1 MKPHDTP
8 DPAAP
13 QRRISNLPECAPDC
27 HLAVANQVIVTAVR
41 PGWLSLAGDTGPLP
55 FVVSLVT
62 SEHLVKRL
70 ELTGL
75 VRTEEPKQRIGDRL
89 GALKACPRRTR
100 AEDAIGREQRHGSL
114 AIASVQG
121 VVQGANGRGS
131 CLFLGA
137 HAQANPSIS

>member
-8 DPAAP
+8 DPAAR
-13 QRRISNLPECAPDC
+13 QRRTSNLPECAPDC

-62 SEHLVKRL
+62 GEHFVNRL
-70 ELTGL
+70 ELTGP

-89 GALKACPRRTR
+89 GTLKACPRRTR
-100 AEDAIGREQRHGSL
+100 AEDAIGCEQRHGGL

-121 VVQGANGRGS
+121 IVQGVNGCGS
-131 CLFLGA
+131 RLFLCA
-137 HAQANPSIS
+137 HL